1 MQKKNLVGLGVDE
14 AKRLLTDAGVNFR
27 LTFYQSDKLK
37 SYDTQ
42 LVVAV
47 RNGDPVELVV
57 AEFKFNVQE

>member
-14 AKRLLTDAGVNFR
+14 ASKVLTDAGVNFR

-37 SYDTQ
+37 SQDTQ

-47 RNGDPVELVV
+47 RDSDPVELII
-57 AEFKFNVQE
+57 ADFKFHVQE

>member
-57 AEFKFNVQE
+57 ADFKFNVQE

>member
-14 AKRLLTDAGVNFR
+14 AKKLLTDAGVNFR

-47 RNGDPVELVV
+47 RSGDPVELII
-57 AEFKFNVQE
+57 ADFKFNV

>member
-14 AKRLLTDAGVNFR
+14 VSKILIDAGVNFR

-37 SYDTQ
+37 SHDTQ

-47 RNGDPVELVV
+47 RDGNPVELIV
-57 AEFKFNVQE
+57 ADFKFNVQE

>member
-14 AKRLLTDAGVNFR
+14 ASKVLTDAGVNFR

-37 SYDTQ
+37 SHDTQ

-47 RNGDPVELVV
+47 RNGDPIELII
-57 AEFKFNVQE
+57 ADFKFNVQE

>member
-14 AKRLLTDAGVNFR
+14 ATKLLTDAGVNFR

-42 LVVAV
+42 LVVAI
-47 RNGDPVELVV
+47 REGDSVELIV
-57 AEFKFNVQE
+57 ADFKFNVQE

>member
-14 AKRLLTDAGVNFR
+14 AKKLLTDAGVNFR

-47 RNGDPVELVV
+47 RSGDPVELVV
-57 AEFKFNVQE
+57 ADFKFNIQE

>member
-14 AKRLLTDAGVNFR
+14 VKRFLTDAGVNFR

-57 AEFKFNVQE
+57 ADFKFNVQE

>member
-47 RNGDPVELVV
+47 RNGDPVELIVV
-57 AEFKFNVQE
+57 DFKFNVQE

>member
-14 AKRLLTDAGVNFR
+14 AVKILTDADVNFR

-37 SYDTQ
+37 SHDTQ

-47 RNGDPVELVV
+47 RDGDPIALIV
-57 AEFKFNVQE
+57 ADFKFNVQE

>member
-14 AKRLLTDAGVNFR
+14 AKKLLTYAGVNFR

-57 AEFKFNVQE
+57 ADFKFNVQE

>member
-14 AKRLLTDAGVNFR
+14 VKRLLTDAGVNFR

-57 AEFKFNVQE
+57 ADFKFNVQE

>member
-14 AKRLLTDAGVNFR
+14 AKKLLTDAGVNFK

-57 AEFKFNVQE
+57 ADFKFNVQE